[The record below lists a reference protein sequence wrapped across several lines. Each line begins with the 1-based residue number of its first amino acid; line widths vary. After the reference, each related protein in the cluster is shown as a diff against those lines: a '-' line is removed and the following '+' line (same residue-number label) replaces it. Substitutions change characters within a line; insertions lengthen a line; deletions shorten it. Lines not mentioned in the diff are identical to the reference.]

1 MLESKLDNIKPNNTV
16 SGSQDEVS
24 LYAILRSLIF
34 FFKFLLSKKMIL
46 ISAAVIGMLIGVII
60 SYVSKPKYTALS
72 TFVLEEVSGSG
83 GLGQYAGIASMMGV
97 DLSGSGGDGIFKGD
111 NLLELYKSNLMIQR
125 ALLSKVDING
135 IRRLLIDRYIE
146 INNLKVKWNDNKRLS
161 DINFEDMLNGKHTR
175 LQDSLL
181 HEFVADINKNYL
193 TVSRPDKKL
202 EIIVVNVTSKD
213 EVFAKLF
220 NDQIV
225 KTVNDFY
232 VATKTKKSLTNL
244 NVLQHQTDSI
254 RSALNSAIYNVASS
268 TDINPNANLSRLILR
283 VPTQKRQIDA
293 EANKAILT
301 ELVKNL
307 ELSKVTL
314 RKETPLIQII
324 DKPVYPLRR
333 EKIGRI
339 KGGVIGGLLG
349 IILSIFYLAVTRII
363 NIANNTNYA

>member
-1 MLESKLDNIKPNNTV
+1 MLGSNSDSFERNYTRSASK
-16 SGSQDEVS
+16 DEIS
-24 LYAILRSLIF
+24 LYSILRSLTYF
-34 FFKFLLSKKMIL
+34 YKFLIKKWIL
-46 ISAAVIGMLIGVII
+46 ILSISVIGMMIGLVA
-60 SYVSKPKYTALS
+60 SYINKPKYIALS

-125 ALLSKVDING
+125 ALLSKVIIEG
-135 IRRLLIDRYIE
+135 KSGLLIDRYIE
-146 INNLKVKWNDNKRLS
+146 INDLRDNWRDDKRLNN
-161 DINFEDMLNGKHTR
+161 INFDQLLTGRHSR
-175 LQDSLL
+175 LEDSLIN
-181 HEFVADINKNYL
+181 EFVADINKNNL
-193 TVSRPDKKL
+193 VVSRPDKKL
-202 EIIVVNVTSKD
+202 EIIAVIVTSKD
-213 EVFAKLF
+213 EIFSKLF

-254 RSALNSAIYNVASS
+254 RTALNSAIYNVASS
-268 TDINPNANLSRLILR
+268 TDINPNANLSRLVLR

-324 DKPVYPLRR
+324 DKPVYPLKR
-333 EKIGRI
+333 EKIGRV
-339 KGGVIGGLLG
+339 KGALVGMSLGVLL
-349 IILSIFYLAVTRII
+349 SVFCLAVNII
-363 NIANNTNYA
+363 IRKANNTNQF